1 MSDTTSPAR
10 FVLLPFSK
18 SLRRE
23 YQAIAPTLWLEV
35 FPVLLMHAG
44 ESTGWKCWPSQDRI
58 AALAG
63 IRKAKV
69 REAVDSLRRSG
80 WIDCEPYGRTTMYTI
95 KGRWNGDNL
104 NSRDVF
110 SIGIDLMENGLWA
123 AMSPATKRVYA
134 TMKAH
139 CWHAVHFL
147 GGEYFED
154 RGWAG
159 YTREDVIAPIPWARI
174 SLMDCDFLSS
184 SVYNPTQFSIKAGMD
199 SKTWRRA
206 ICWLTD
212 HKLIYFAESEESGE
226 SGYIMP
232 RTTGGFAVVGFH
244 EKIAAIKERMA
255 EHAISTGTKASNT
268 AAEKRQ

>member
-1 MSDTTSPAR
+1 
-10 FVLLPFSK
+10 
-18 SLRRE
+18 
-23 YQAIAPTLWLEV
+23 
-35 FPVLLMHAG
+35 
-44 ESTGWKCWPSQDRI
+44 
-58 AALAG
+58 
-63 IRKAKV
+63 
-69 REAVDSLRRSG
+69 
-80 WIDCEPYGRTTMYTI
+80 
-95 KGRWNGDNL
+95 
-104 NSRDVF
+104 
-110 SIGIDLMENGLWA
+110 
-123 AMSPATKRVYA
+123 
-134 TMKAH
+134 
-139 CWHAVHFL
+139 
-147 GGEYFED
+147 
-154 RGWAG
+154 
-159 YTREDVIAPIPWARI
+159 
-174 SLMDCDFLSS
+174 MDCDFLSS

>member
-1 MSDTTSPAR
+1 MQDSIAR
-10 FVLLPFSK
+10 FVLIPFSK

-23 YQAIAPTLWLEV
+23 VSAVVPTLWLEV
-35 FPVLLMHAG
+35 LPVLLMHAG

-58 AALAG
+58 TALAG

-95 KGRWNGDNL
+95 RGRWNGDSL

-110 SIGIDLMENGLWA
+110 SIGIDLIENGLWA

-139 CWHAVHFL
+139 CWHAAHFL

-159 YTREDVIAPIPWARI
+159 YDRNDVLAPLPWAEI

-184 SVYNPTQFSIKAGMD
+184 SVYSPSAFANKAGMNG
-199 SKTWRRA
+199 STWRRS
-206 ICWLTD
+206 ISWLTD
-212 HKLIYFAESEESGE
+212 HQLIHFAESEESGE

-232 RTTGGFAVVGFH
+232 RTTGGFAITGFH
-244 EKIAAIKERMA
+244 EKIAAIKEKMS
-255 EHAISTGTKASNT
+255 EHAISQGTKASNT
-268 AAEKRQ
+268 AALKRQ